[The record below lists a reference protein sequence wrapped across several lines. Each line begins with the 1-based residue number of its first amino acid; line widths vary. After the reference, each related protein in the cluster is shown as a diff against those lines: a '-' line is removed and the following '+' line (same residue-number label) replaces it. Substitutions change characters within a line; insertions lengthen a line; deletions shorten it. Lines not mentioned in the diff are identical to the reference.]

1 MAGGYWGAALVVVAT
16 AALPARAAVIVTVG
30 GQAQRCFEAANTS
43 KPSRAGIRHCTR
55 ALSQIPEGSHEY
67 VATIVNRGIVLMENG
82 ALADAIA
89 DFDRAIALDGNEP
102 EAWLNKGFATLS
114 LPQGAADALTMFD
127 KALERQS
134 RRPELAYYGRA
145 LAEEDLGDV
154 RAAYLDYRRAN
165 AIAPDWEP
173 PQRELARFQVVPKVA
188 PTRSVIG
195 RG

>member
-1 MAGGYWGAALVVVAT
+1 MAGGYRLAALVAAAT
-16 AALPARAAVIVTVG
+16 VALPAQAAVIVAGG
-30 GQAQRCFEAANTS
+30 GQAQRCFEAANSS
-43 KPSRAGIRHCTR
+43 KASRAGIRHCTR
-55 ALSQIPEGSHEY
+55 ALSQIPEGSRDY
-67 VATIVNRGIVLMENG
+67 VATIVNRGIVLMEAG
-82 ALADAIA
+82 ALADAVA

-102 EAWLNKGFATLS
+102 EAWLNKGFATLN
-114 LPQGAADALTMFD
+114 LPEGAAAALKMFD
-127 KALERQS
+127 KALEKQS

-173 PQRELARFQVVPKVA
+173 PQRELARFQVVPKIA